1 MRKVPKKNISKK
13 IRDVRRPTAEDA
25 AAKEDV
31 LEPEST
37 PGTLGQK
44 FFENQKQEGK
54 AASADLNFSYW
65 SAGRIFLAAFILIVA
80 GGAVFLFN
88 RYYENKT
95 ALENAAKSFEEFQ
108 SRLRSVSS
116 SRTANDKISGFFGIS
131 GIPEINAV
139 APLLKNAGNI
149 YKDIREF
156 SIQGLSLAEEAAA
169 LQDNWLD
176 FVFQK
181 QGDKLIASLEEMQK
195 NIARMLE
202 IQIEMSSL
210 QTELKNLL
218 PIDAAE
224 YLSLELELNRA
235 KNFLDA
241 LIPWL
246 KSPEEHRL
254 VVFLYNPS
262 EIRPGGGFL
271 GSYAELTIRNA
282 DTESI
287 EVYDIN
293 DADRELQSK
302 IIPPK
307 PLQLIVKNW
316 RAADANWFFDFSDSA
331 SKTIEFLE
339 ASDKYHSRRVSFN
352 GAFAITPKVISDL
365 LALTGPIEIEP
376 GLAIDK
382 TNFVTEIQKQV
393 QAKQA
398 QYNNK
403 LYTGQAS
410 GVSYPKQILQKL
422 TPLLLDKLANLE
434 PEKKKYISKLLGEW
448 ILKKDFLL
456 YFKDRAFESFLN
468 AYNLTNK
475 VFSLPQDFV
484 GDYLA
489 VVNANIGG
497 GKSDLFIK
505 QKVLLQSQITNDGLV
520 NNHLVIMRKH
530 EAKESEPW
538 WYRAQNQNYLK
549 IFTPQGATLV
559 NASGSI
565 EKKFTSQLN
574 YKKEGYAA
582 DPQVEAVE
590 STSKTY
596 FNFPEIVSFT
606 EYGRNVFASWSK
618 TSRGETSALIFDY
631 SRRLPNLP
639 ANGEI
644 YQFVFEKQTGSI
656 GDYKFEIS
664 APVGFRFHE
673 NGLPV
678 YEYETSDPPG
688 RVILNLTL
696 DKVL

>member
-13 IRDVRRPTAEDA
+13 IRDIRRPTTEDVAAE
-25 AAKEDV
+25 EDV

-37 PGTLGQK
+37 PGALGQK
-44 FFENQKQEGK
+44 FFKNQKQERK
-54 AASADLNFSYW
+54 TASADLTFPYW

-88 RYYENKT
+88 RYYESRT

-108 SRLRSVSS
+108 SRVRSASS
-116 SRTANDKISGFFGIS
+116 SRAANDKISGFFGIS
-131 GIPEINAV
+131 GIPDINTI
-139 APLLKNAGNI
+139 APLLKNAGQI
-149 YKDIREF
+149 YKDFREF
-156 SIQGLSLAEEAAA
+156 SVQGLTLAEEAAA
-169 LQDNWLD
+169 LRNNWLD

-181 QGDKLIASLEEMQK
+181 QGGKLIASLEGMRK
-195 NIARMLE
+195 NITRMLE
-202 IQIEMSSL
+202 IQIKMSSL

-235 KNFLDA
+235 KNFLDV
-241 LIPWL
+241 LVIWL
-246 KSPEEHRL
+246 KSPEERRL
-254 VVFLYNPS
+254 LVFLYNPS

-271 GSYAELTIRNA
+271 GSYAELAIRNA
-282 DTESI
+282 NIESI

-293 DADRELQSK
+293 DADRELQAK

-307 PLQLIVKNW
+307 PLQLIIKRW

-331 SKTIEFLE
+331 PKTIELLE
-339 ASDKYHSRRVSFN
+339 ASDKYRGRRVSFD
-352 GAFAITPKVISDL
+352 GALGITPKVISDL

-382 TNFVTEIQKQV
+382 TNFIAEIQKQV
-393 QAKQA
+393 QIGQA
-398 QYNNK
+398 PS
-403 LYTGQAS
+403 TSSGQAS
-410 GVSYPKQILQKL
+410 RNDYPKRVLQKL
-422 TPLLLDKLANLE
+422 TPLLFEKLANLE
-434 PEKKKYISKLLGEW
+434 AEKKKYISELLGEW

-456 YFKDRAFESFLN
+456 YFKDQAFESFFN

-505 QKVLLQSQITNDGLV
+505 QKVLLQSQIANDGLV
-520 NNHLVIMRKH
+520 NNHLVIVRKH

-549 IFTPQGATLV
+549 IFTPPGAMLI

-565 EKKFTSQLN
+565 LKKISPSVN
-574 YKKEGYAA
+574 YKKEGYAV

-590 STSKTY
+590 STLKTY

-606 EYGRNVFASWSK
+606 EYGRNVFAGWSK
-618 TSRGETSALIFDY
+618 TLRGETSTLIFDY

-644 YQFVFEKQTGSI
+644 YQFVFEKQTGSQS
-656 GDYKFEIS
+656 DYKFEIS
-664 APVGFRFHE
+664 APVGFRFRE

-678 YEYETSDPPG
+678 YEYETNDPPG
-688 RVILNLTL
+688 RLIVDLTL
-696 DKVL
+696 EKVL